1 MLSSLKWFI
10 YSMNLSQNYALVMV
24 CFYFVLSPR
33 LEKSYDTTSEDQDT
47 KKLET
52 QTQNTL
58 LSAIIVFSYL
68 FAYLFCRTESQ

>member
-10 YSMNLSQNYALVMV
+10 YSMNLSQNYALIMV

-33 LEKSYDTTSEDQDT
+33 LEESYDTTSEDRDT

-52 QTQNTL
+52 
-58 LSAIIVFSYL
+58 
-68 FAYLFCRTESQ
+68 